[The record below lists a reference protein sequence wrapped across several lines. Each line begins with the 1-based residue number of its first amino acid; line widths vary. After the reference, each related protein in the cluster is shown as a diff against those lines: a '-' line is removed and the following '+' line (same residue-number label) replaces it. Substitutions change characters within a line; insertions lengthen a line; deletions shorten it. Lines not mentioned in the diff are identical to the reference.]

1 MQTTRQK
8 RRYYN
13 WDNIPVLLSLQEASV
28 LLQVTPE
35 CIRKYC
41 ISGKLPAIQI
51 GKSWHVDRDA
61 LMHWLHK
68 S

>member
-1 MQTTRQK
+1 M
-8 RRYYN
+8 
-13 WDNIPVLLSLQEASV
+13 LFSLQEASV

-61 LMHWLHK
+61 LMNRLYK

>member
-13 WDNIPVLLSLQEASV
+13 WDNLPVLFSLQESSV

-51 GKSWHVDRDA
+51 GKSWRVDRDA
-61 LMHWLHK
+61 LMNRLYK

>member
-1 MQTTRQK
+1 MLATRQK
-8 RRYYN
+8 HRYFDWN
-13 WDNIPVLLSLQEASV
+13 NIPVLLSLQEASV
-28 LLQVTPE
+28 LLRVTPE

-51 GKSWHVDRDA
+51 GKSWHVDLDA